1 MKRFKY
7 LDTDREKK
15 FHKVVKSNKVDK
27 HKKMLYDFDDID
39 LDDLKNEFESS
50 EENSSTNTQ

>member
-7 LDTDREKK
+7 IDTDREKK
-15 FHKVVKSNKVDK
+15 FHKVIKSNKVDK
-27 HKKMLYDFDDID
+27 HKKMLYDFDDNE
-39 LDDLKNEFESS
+39 LDDLKTELEFS